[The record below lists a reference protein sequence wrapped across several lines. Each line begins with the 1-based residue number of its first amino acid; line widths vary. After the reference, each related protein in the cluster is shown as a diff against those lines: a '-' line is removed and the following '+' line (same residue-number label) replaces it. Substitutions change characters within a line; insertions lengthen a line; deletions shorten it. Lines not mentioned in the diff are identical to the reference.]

1 MPVKR
6 AKRVRQ
12 LVNVKKPAEL
22 RAWAKYF
29 GCAQQDIRDAVWSAG
44 VTVEDVGDWIKLNVV
59 RA

>member
-29 GCAQQDIRDAVWSAG
+29 GCAQQDIRDAVVSSG

>member
-6 AKRVRQ
+6 GKAERQRV
-12 LVNVKKPAEL
+12 NIKKPAEL

-29 GCAQQDIRDAVWSAG
+29 GCTRQNIRDAVAASG

-59 RA
+59 R